1 MKPKPAKE
9 FIAPV
14 IANISKYIIN
24 ENSNKTEILTE
35 ELSSHSSDDEKFF
48 EQFNKN
54 KNPSQK
60 NPTQTPIQTHSTPK
74 KPNPAPPPQ
83 LIISQKKEI
92 TPPKPPQPQLVFH
105 KKEEK
110 KEGSIPIDSE
120 PSKKKPHFYGFNKPK
135 TPKKATETALIGPL
149 SKLTVVLTGVLQAGD
164 RDSIDNMLKSLGA
177 RVTGSISGKT
187 DYLIAGDKLEDGR
200 PGTESSKYK
209 KAKDIKTKIL
219 HEGEFENFIFEKTGK
234 TVGEHIFPSTTT
246 SASIL
251 KEQKEIEPEKMVAET
266 SAKKDDKTKFTPI
279 FKSETKNAE
288 ISDEF
293 KLWTHKYAPR
303 NFSDLIGNNEN
314 VKKIQT
320 WLQDW
325 NSVVLKGLKK
335 ESKFLPGKG
344 SSWSNIVNLNAK
356 ACLISGPPGI
366 GKTTAVR
373 VLCKVMGYELIEKN
387 ASDVRNKNAINFL
400 LGDLKNNNLIGGRKN
415 EPDEKIIRVRLYEE
429 TKNY

>member
-9 FIAPV
+9 IIAPSL
-14 IANISKYIIN
+14 ANISKYIIN

-35 ELSSHSSDDEKFF
+35 ELLSHSSDDEKFF

-54 KNPSQK
+54 KNQSEK
-60 NPTQTPIQTHSTPK
+60 NPTPTPVSIQTHSTPK
-74 KPNPAPPPQ
+74 RPYLPPSSQ
-83 LIISQKKEI
+83 IIISQKKDI
-92 TPPKPPQPQLVFH
+92 TPPKPPQIIFQ

-110 KEGSIPIDSE
+110 KEVHSIPTNSE
-120 PSKKKPHFYGFNKPK
+120 PIKKKPHFYGFNKPK
-135 TPKKATETALIGPL
+135 TPKKTCETALTGPL
-149 SKLTVVLTGVLQAGD
+149 TKLTVVLTGVLQAGE
-164 RDSIDNMLKSLGA
+164 RESIENMLKSLGA

-209 KAKDIKTKIL
+209 KAKDLKTKIL

-234 TVGEHIFPSTTT
+234 TIGEIIDP
-246 SASIL
+246 IL
-251 KEQKEIEPEKMVAET
+251 TIPTAIVTEPEKMILVSSE
-266 SAKKDDKTKFTPI
+266 KKEDEQKFTSSI
-279 FKSETKNAE
+279 KSETKSHE
-288 ISDEF
+288 FSDDT

-325 NSVVLKGLKK
+325 NDVVLKGLKK
-335 ESKFLPGKG
+335 ESKFIPGK
-344 SSWSNIVNLNAK
+344 SSWSNVVNVNAK

-373 VLCKVMGYELIEKN
+373 VLCKIMGYELIEKN

-400 LGDLKNNNLIGGRKN
+400 LGDLKNNNLIGGKKN
-415 EPDEKIIRVRLYEE
+415 ESDEKIVRVMN
-429 TKNY
+429 KK